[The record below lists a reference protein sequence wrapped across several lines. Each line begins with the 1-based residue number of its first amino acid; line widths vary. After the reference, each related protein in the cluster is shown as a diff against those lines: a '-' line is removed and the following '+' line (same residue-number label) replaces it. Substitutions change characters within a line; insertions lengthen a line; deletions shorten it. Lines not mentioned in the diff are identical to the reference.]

1 MNFYDFDLKS
11 IDSSDLKLNS
21 FKGKPLLITNI
32 ATQCGFTYQL
42 GDLEKLYQ
50 KYKDKKFTV
59 IGVPSND
66 FGGQT
71 PEEDK
76 TVAKFCA
83 QKFGVSFP
91 LTMKTKVLGKDK
103 SALFKFLTEPGG
115 EISWN
120 FEKFLVDSNGN
131 LVKRWKSS
139 VGPLDNEI
147 TREIELLL
155 EAK

>member
-1 MNFYDFDLKS
+1 MNLYDYKLKKIDGSNLDLKS
-11 IDSSDLKLNS
+11 LKGN
-21 FKGKPLLITNI
+21 PLLIANI

-50 KYKDKKFTV
+50 KYKDRKLMV
-59 IGVPSND
+59 LGVPSND

-71 PEEDK
+71 PEDEK
-76 TVAKFCA
+76 TVANFCE

-91 LTMKTKVLGKDK
+91 LTEKTKVVGKDK
-103 SALFKFLTEPGG
+103 SDIFKFLTGQGG

-131 LVKRWKSS
+131 LIKRWKSS
-139 VGPLDNEI
+139 IGPLDKEI
-147 TREIELLL
+147 TREIEKLLG
-155 EAK
+155 K